1 MDLLVAGHIFFS
13 FLRFFARRIVS
24 CIEFGN
30 GGTNQTKT
38 KTKTKMKTNERKMQL
53 TLTYQTKKILLF
65 SFTLFPQIYYTD
77 KKYWL
82 QKQ

>member
-38 KTKTKMKTNERKMQL
+38 KMKTNERKMQL

-65 SFTLFPQIYYTD
+65 SFTLFLQIYYTD

>member
-30 GGTNQTKT
+30 GGTNENENENE
-38 KTKTKMKTNERKMQL
+38 NERAENAVDPN
-53 TLTYQTKKILLF
+53 I
-65 SFTLFPQIYYTD
+65 PN
-77 KKYWL
+77 
-82 QKQ
+82 